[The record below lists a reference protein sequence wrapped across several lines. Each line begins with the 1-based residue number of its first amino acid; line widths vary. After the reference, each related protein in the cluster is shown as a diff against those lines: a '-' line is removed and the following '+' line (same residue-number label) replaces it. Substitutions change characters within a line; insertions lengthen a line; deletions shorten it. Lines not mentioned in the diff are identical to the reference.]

1 VVLFE
6 VGFKLRGDKMKKKM
20 FILLGLASLLLATAG
35 MATAQDAEAPATVDP
50 NSKEGKRAARRAA
63 AIAEVKQ
70 MLTDITAET
79 NKLTEALN
87 AAQKGKEVVKALD
100 NWANYLDKW
109 KKRAKAVEGKKGF
122 KFLKA
127 PEPPEELKGDMEAF
141 MASITTMSE
150 TLQAKVELF
159 KDNPKFQKRITQVLG
174 KLKDM

>member
-1 VVLFE
+1 
-6 VGFKLRGDKMKKKM
+6 MKKNM
-20 FILLGLASLLLATAG
+20 FIALGLASLLLVTTST
-35 MATAQDAEAPATVDP
+35 MFAQDAEPSAEAPAVDP

-63 AIAEVKQ
+63 AIQEVKQ
-70 MLTDITAET
+70 LLVGVTAET

-100 NWANYLDKW
+100 AWANYLDKW
-109 KKRAKAVEGKKGF
+109 KKQAKAIEGKKGF

-127 PEPPEELKGDMEAF
+127 PEPPEELKPDMEAF
-141 MASITTMSE
+141 MASVTTMSE

-159 KDNPKFQKRITQVLG
+159 KDNPKFQKRINQVLG

>member
-1 VVLFE
+1 
-6 VGFKLRGDKMKKKM
+6 MKKKM
-20 FILLGLASLLLATAG
+20 FILLGLASLLLATTG

>member
-1 VVLFE
+1 
-6 VGFKLRGDKMKKKM
+6 MKKN
-20 FILLGLASLLLATAG
+20 ILIMLGLAGLLLVSSG
-35 MATAQDAEAPATVDP
+35 MVVAQDAEASATVDP

-70 MLTDITAET
+70 MLNDITAET

-109 KKRAKAVEGKKGF
+109 KKQAKGMEKKRGF

>member
-1 VVLFE
+1 
-6 VGFKLRGDKMKKKM
+6 MKKNR
-20 FILLGLASLLLATAG
+20 FILLGLASLLLVTTG
-35 MATAQDAEAPATVDP
+35 TVFAQDSEPSSAPATVDP

-63 AIAEVKQ
+63 AITEVKQ